1 MSQIKKDEYKYK
13 QIPIELI
20 INNKNSLEISDEAIN
35 FLSSLKDQKLFILS
49 ISGMPQSGKT
59 ILANNLISNEN
70 GFSSNKSTIG
80 IWLWGIPISIK
91 DNVKLLIID
100 CEGIKENK
108 INNLGLL
115 SILLSTHFIYNTQ
128 GYLNEDI
135 IQKYINNMDIKDLIS
150 INKKKNFNL
159 PEIIFI
165 NNSLKDAEIK
175 NKIENSPLYPTSNIK
190 SLYQIRKYQ
199 KTTSIIEIINSINID
214 NAFLDGESFFGL
226 IQNFINNLNHNE
238 KIDVDSALEN
248 IFLHKAKIISD
259 NIFEEFKS
267 ELYKKIEFPNTFTN
281 IYKIFNEIQTN
292 YINSLSQKTNN
303 LLKPAQLGEY
313 INQINNYME
322 KEINYIIN
330 KNNEYYQT
338 YFLLQF
344 KEFEKILNSEENI
357 ENFHNFIAEY
367 CGKFDNCL
375 QKFFNLF
382 LNIDNSNKSFIN
394 ILMKLYQEYIVN
406 KFIKISEVFNKIYD
420 EDKNKYIEEINSL
433 KNNINKL
440 NEQINISNSLI
451 EEKNKEKAEINK
463 NYFELETKFDKF
475 NREQKMKIKEYEN
488 NINIEIQKYKKMENY
503 YVTQLKEKEKIINN
517 LENKIE
523 KCNQDLQNINK
534 ENIIKIN
541 EFNRDNNRLL
551 NEIERI
557 KDIKNRNKSDFMGV
571 DKNVNIPALLKSVNK
586 SFLEF
591 KESLDNLAKENDSI
605 QKNKYL
611 EVSSQEIEN
620 KLNNILNDVKNFCN
634 QQIKTVSDNYEKI
647 IKQLKKDYE
656 ELNFESS
663 KKDYALNE
671 NMLLKETY
679 EKKFNDSN
687 ESIEKLKSM
696 VLDKENLI
704 KTQNNAFK
712 VYEERINDSEMK
724 MAETIINL
732 KMKEDEF
739 ESLFM
744 VFENIAAKRKDKFQ
758 HDLNKI
764 SPDAQRFLKT
774 LVKQY
779 KLFK

>member
-1 MSQIKKDEYKYK
+1 MSQIKKDEYEYK

-59 ILANNLISNEN
+59 NLANNLISNEN
-70 GFSSNKSTIG
+70 GFPSNKRTIG

-199 KTTSIIEIINSINID
+199 QTTNIIEIINSINID

-344 KEFEKILNSEENI
+344 KEFEKILYSEENI

-475 NREQKMKIKEYEN
+475 NREQK
-488 NINIEIQKYKKMENY
+488 
-503 YVTQLKEKEKIINN
+503 
-517 LENKIE
+517 
-523 KCNQDLQNINK
+523 
-534 ENIIKIN
+534 
-541 EFNRDNNRLL
+541 
-551 NEIERI
+551 
-557 KDIKNRNKSDFMGV
+557 
-571 DKNVNIPALLKSVNK
+571 
-586 SFLEF
+586 
-591 KESLDNLAKENDSI
+591 
-605 QKNKYL
+605 
-611 EVSSQEIEN
+611 
-620 KLNNILNDVKNFCN
+620 
-634 QQIKTVSDNYEKI
+634 
-647 IKQLKKDYE
+647 
-656 ELNFESS
+656 
-663 KKDYALNE
+663 
-671 NMLLKETY
+671 
-679 EKKFNDSN
+679 
-687 ESIEKLKSM
+687 
-696 VLDKENLI
+696 
-704 KTQNNAFK
+704 
-712 VYEERINDSEMK
+712 
-724 MAETIINL
+724 
-732 KMKEDEF
+732 
-739 ESLFM
+739 
-744 VFENIAAKRKDKFQ
+744 
-758 HDLNKI
+758 
-764 SPDAQRFLKT
+764 
-774 LVKQY
+774 
-779 KLFK
+779 